1 MIKFSLVHRRS
12 SVSCDSCEAVVKSIS
27 NLKIRGRKVH
37 ESRSLKLFKGV
48 RSTKESLMFTVEGKV
63 EETMFLET
71 SHTKEGLKST
81 VEVVEDP
88 KEIDRGEVGVVVF
101 KDSSRS
107 SEVAKVDVPLWGVSF
122 VKEGC
127 RESHAAPCQSL
138 GLAGEVLL

>member
-1 MIKFSLVHRRS
+1 MWENVTAKFRLRLHRRIVHRRS

-88 KEIDRGEVGVVVF
+88 KEIDRGEVGEIVF

-107 SEVAKVDVPLWGVSF
+107 
-122 VKEGC
+122 GC
-127 RESHAAPCQSL
+127 STGYDPNR
-138 GLAGEVLL
+138 